1 MKDFRGLK
9 VWEKSHALALTVYK
23 TSAAFPSRESFG
35 ITAQVRRA
43 AASIPANLA
52 EGCGRQSDRELGRYV
67 AIAMGSASELEY
79 HLLLS
84 RDLGYLSAGL
94 YDELTARV
102 IEVKRMLTGLGQRL
116 RQNDRSNARVRR
128 SSVEDGRQVELTA
141 ES

>member
-9 VWEKSHALALTVYK
+9 VWEKAHALALTVYK
-23 TSAAFPSRESFG
+23 ASAAFPSLERFG
-35 ITAQVRRA
+35 MTAQIRRA

-84 RDLGYLSAGL
+84 RDLGYLSAVMH
-94 YDELTARV
+94 DELAARV
-102 IEVKRMLTGLGQRL
+102 VEVKRMLTGLGQRL

-128 SSVEDGRQVELTA
+128 SSVEDGRQVELSA

>member
-9 VWEKSHALALTVYK
+9 VWEKAHALALTVYK
-23 TSAAFPSRESFG
+23 ASAAFPSRESFG
-35 ITAQVRRA
+35 ISAQIRRA

-84 RDLGYLSAGL
+84 RDLGYLSEGAYG
-94 YDELTARV
+94 ELAARV
-102 IEVKRMLTGLGQRL
+102 VEVKRMLTGLAQ
-116 RQNDRSNARVRR
+116 RVRR
-128 SSVEDGRQVELTA
+128 TDGSKARDLESRDKGGRQVKLTA

>member
-9 VWEKSHALALTVYK
+9 VWEKAHALALTVYK
-23 TSAAFPSRESFG
+23 ASAAFPSRESFG
-35 ITAQVRRA
+35 MTAQIRRA

-84 RDLGYLSAGL
+84 RDLGYLSAGM
-94 YDELTARV
+94 YDGLAAQV

-116 RQNDRSNARVRR
+116 RQNDRSKARVRR